1 MEILYRIICV
11 VIGYIFGMFQ
21 TGYIYGKLHH
31 IDIRDYGS
39 HNSGTTN
46 VSRIFGKK
54 VGTLTYFVDAI
65 KGVLA
70 ILLVLIYLLRQMQTH
85 SYTFLHYI
93 QVSVLCLD
101 TIIRSIWDL
110 KAVRELLHLQVLS
123 SECFTGRFSGSA
135 LFCFLEQHF
144 RVNMFHLAL
153 SR

>member
-1 MEILYRIICV
+1 MVNCIISISAIMEV
-11 VIGYIFGMFQ
+11 
-21 TGYIYGKLHH
+21 
-31 IDIRDYGS
+31 
-39 HNSGTTN
+39 TTN

-70 ILLVLIYLLRQMQTH
+70 ILLVRLLCNLNVIDL
-85 SYTFLHYI
+85 SLAADADAFLYILALYTGI
-93 QVSVLCLD
+93 GVVLGHNYPFYMGFKGGKG
-101 TIIRSIWDL
+101 I
-110 KAVRELLHLQVLS
+110 AAS